1 MPRRVLESLKGVG
14 QIYAGDELLRSTRYS
29 LSVFQDD
36 ASAPLQVDGHIDI
49 TGIGEA
55 VVLTGPQVLMLHLE
69 DGRKAQVRLTDTGG
83 AVIGTLDRGKTAA
96 G

>member
-1 MPRRVLESLKGVG
+1 MARRILESLKGVG

-36 ASAPLQVDGHIDI
+36 AGAPLQVDGHIDI

-55 VVLTGPQVLMLHLE
+55 VVLAGPQVLMLHLE
-69 DGRKAQVRLTDTGG
+69 DGRQAQVHLTDTGG
-83 AVIGTLDRGKTAA
+83 SVIGTMGPRSAAA